1 MEESIEKNSLFS
13 RIGFLIKN
21 NIKII
26 ILFISLIL
34 LFIASYEYYKFYKI
48 NKIKEISINYFKA
61 IDDVVLNEENSIN
74 SLIKISELNNGYAI
88 LSSIKI
94 AELYLSNNEYDN
106 AYNQYLDTIN
116 KFELEQIY
124 KDLLILNA
132 SYNLIGHIN
141 SENINKMIK
150 NTEIDKSPF
159 KGHFYEIKFINSL
172 NILNKNEL
180 NNLNELIQNDIEIM
194 NNVKERIK
202 KLNDYIQYN

>member
-141 SENINKMIK
+141 SENIKKMIK

-159 KGHFYEIKFINSL
+159 KGHFYEIKF
-172 NILNKNEL
+172 KG
-180 NNLNELIQNDIEIM
+180 
-194 NNVKERIK
+194 
-202 KLNDYIQYN
+202 

>member
-13 RIGFLIKN
+13 RIGFLIKD

-34 LFIASYEYYKFYKI
+34 LVIAGYEYYKFYKI

-61 IDDVVLNEENSIN
+61 IDDAVLNEENSIN
-74 SLIKISELNNGYAI
+74 SLIKNGYAI

>member
-13 RIGFLIKN
+13 RIGFLIKD

-34 LFIASYEYYKFYKI
+34 LVIAGYEYYKFYKI